1 MRKLSLTWGIAL
13 SGTLAFAACGG
24 DDDSSGGKT
33 GGAGGTSGGNGG
45 SGGSSATGG
54 SGGSSATGG
63 SGLTGGSGGSSA
75 DGGTDASDGSPDADA
90 GDGSVTPPAYD
101 LHTLDRLQ
109 CKFDKG
115 ALTTETVGPQV
126 PHGDSMPFQ
135 HVVVLMMEN
144 RSFDHYFSKLPA
156 YGVKDVDVATD
167 LDSNP
172 DPANANQPVQ
182 RFHETRF
189 CIQDVDHDW
198 EPVHEQWN
206 LGKNDGFVKTNNPG
220 GARAMGYHDQNDF
233 PFYYWMAKTFTISDR
248 FFCSTLGPTWPNRF
262 FFYAGTSWGNTKTET
277 IDPVADPIYKTA
289 PRITDLMKTAG
300 KSFKIYRD
308 GITSFATVFG
318 FNAENLGGK
327 MSDFY
332 ADITADALPNLVI
345 LDPAFTGPYQN
356 DEHPPTNP
364 QLGQKL
370 VSDVYAALSSN
381 PTVWKKTV
389 FFLIYDEHGGYY
401 DHVSPPQACEPDNY
415 LPPTHSFGRL
425 GFRVPILVASPY
437 VKAGYVS
444 HFQADLTSV
453 TRFIENRFDLPA
465 LTARDANAWPL
476 LDMFDFANPPFLT
489 PPTGAPSATPNP
501 AHVQWC
507 ATNPPG
513 TGKP

>member
-1 MRKLSLTWGIAL
+1 MRTIARSLSVAFFTAL
-13 SGTLAFAACGG
+13 GFWACGS
-24 DDDSSGGKT
+24 DDEGGGGGKT
-33 GGAGGTSGGNGG
+33 GGAGGVPSGGA
-45 SGGSSATGG
+45 GGSSAAGGTSGGAGGAGG
-54 SGGSSATGG
+54 SGASAGSGATGG
-63 SGLTGGSGGSSA
+63 STGGGAGTGGG
-75 DGGTDASDGSPDADA
+75 DGG
-90 GDGSVTPPAYD
+90 VTPPAYD
-101 LHTLDRLQ
+101 QHTLDRLQ

-115 ALTTETVGPQV
+115 ALTTETVGPSV
-126 PHGDSMPFQ
+126 PHGDALPFQ

-167 LDSNP
+167 QDSNP
-172 DPANANQPVQ
+172 DPANGNQPVY

-189 CIQDVDHDW
+189 CIEDVNHDW

-233 PFYYWMAKTFTISDR
+233 PFYYWMAKTFSTSDR
-248 FFCSTLGPTWPNRF
+248 FFSSTLGPTWPNRF

-277 IDPVADPIYKTA
+277 VDPIADPIYKTA
-289 PRITDLMKTAG
+289 PRITDLMKSAG
-300 KSFKIYRD
+300 RSWKVYRD
-308 GITSFATVFG
+308 GLLSFASIFG
-318 FNAENLGGK
+318 FNSENMGGK

-332 ADITADALPNLVI
+332 ADIASDSLANLVL
-345 LDPAFTGPYQN
+345 LDPAFSGPYQN

-370 VSDVYAALSSN
+370 VADVYSALAAN

-401 DHVSPPQACEPDNY
+401 DHVNPPQACQPDNY
-415 LPPTHSFGRL
+415 QPPTHSFGRL
-425 GFRVPILVASPY
+425 GFRVPILIASPY
-437 VKAGYVS
+437 VRAGYVS
-444 HFQADLTSV
+444 HFVTDLTSV

-465 LTARDANAWPL
+465 MTARDANAWPL
-476 LDMFDFANPPFLT
+476 LDMFDFTSPPFLA
-489 PPTGAPSATPNP
+489 PPSGAPSAMPNP

-507 ATNPPG
+507 ASNPPG